1 MGSDLEKVNPQNVPL
16 IFSLNKLFEHNQIRE
31 SSVCAILP
39 SVLLL
44 KNDTFYSNFAAG
56 KNACEGL
63 LLFMKKNLNI
73 VVFILALLNTL
84 ESLSIDLYLPAF
96 PSMAKIFNT
105 DIGHIQVSISVFFAG
120 FAFGQLLWGPLSDK
134 KGRKPMLYCGLL
146 LFIIG
151 TTAIYFTSDIY
162 VLWAMR
168 FLQAF
173 GGSAGIVIGRAI
185 IIDLYDK
192 HKAVTIFSQQSQIS
206 GIAPIVAPLLGS
218 VFLKFWGWNSSF
230 AFLCIMGLITF
241 FMVYKY
247 VPETNTRIHLS
258 DDEMLDE
265 KGLKDQLKMIISNKD
280 FINSTMVGSIAFA
293 SLIIYIS
300 NAPFLFMEIHGF
312 SSSTFSFIFA
322 FNSLALITAAYITP
336 KLIKRISNSTLLFA
350 ATIVLLVVCTLHILI
365 AAENLSVALEIA
377 MLYLSL
383 LAIGILFPIT
393 SAHALSPFKEGRGT
407 AAALLGFMQLM
418 VTFLISGLIG
428 FLEADS
434 IIPMVGTRSAMALI
448 AVWFGYRIFKTQKVT
463 PSIVVQPGN

>member
-1 MGSDLEKVNPQNVPL
+1 M
-16 IFSLNKLFEHNQIRE
+16 R
-31 SSVCAILP
+31 
-39 SVLLL
+39 
-44 KNDTFYSNFAAG
+44 
-56 KNACEGL
+56 
-63 LLFMKKNLNI
+63 NLSI

-96 PSMAKIFNT
+96 PSMAQIFET
-105 DIGHIQVSISVFFAG
+105 DIGHIQISISVFFAG

-134 KGRKPMLYCGLL
+134 TGRKPMLYCGLL

-151 TTAIYFTSDIY
+151 ATAIFFTENIY

-185 IIDLYDK
+185 VIDLYDRQK
-192 HKAVTIFSQQSQIS
+192 SVSIFSQQSQIS

-230 AFLCIMGLITF
+230 AFLTILGLITL

-247 VPETNTRIHLS
+247 VPETNSKMTLP
-258 DDEMLDE
+258 ENAEDE
-265 KGLKDQLKMIISNKD
+265 KGLKDHLKTILSNKE
-280 FINSTMVGSIAFA
+280 FISSTMIGSIAFA

-300 NAPFLFMEIHGF
+300 NAPFLFMELHGF
-312 SSSTFSFIFA
+312 SSGVFSFIFG
-322 FNSLALITAAYITP
+322 FNSLALITAAYLTP
-336 KLIKRISNSTLLFA
+336 KLIKRISDTKLLLAATLLLL
-350 ATIVLLVVCTLHILI
+350 IVCSLHILI
-365 AAENLSVALEIA
+365 AAGNLSVALEIM

-383 LAIGILFPIT
+383 LAIGVLFPIT

-407 AAALLGFMQLM
+407 AAAVMGFMQLM
-418 VTFLISGLIG
+418 VTFLLSGLAG

-434 IIPMVGTRSAMALI
+434 IMPMVFMRASIALI
-448 AVWFGYRIFKTQKVT
+448 AVWFAYRSFKSKKV
-463 PSIVVQPGN
+463 PLELESPKGAI